1 MDNKYWTI
9 SHTNKNHLV
18 WIETKEF
25 NMTVYDTE
33 RDYIRDQLSS
43 YRKAKKELNKIIQ
56 DFLVVSHEDYRG
68 DNEKIIKKEND
79 NPF

>member
-1 MDNKYWTI
+1 
-9 SHTNKNHLV
+9 
-18 WIETKEF
+18 
-25 NMTVYDTE
+25 MTVYDTE